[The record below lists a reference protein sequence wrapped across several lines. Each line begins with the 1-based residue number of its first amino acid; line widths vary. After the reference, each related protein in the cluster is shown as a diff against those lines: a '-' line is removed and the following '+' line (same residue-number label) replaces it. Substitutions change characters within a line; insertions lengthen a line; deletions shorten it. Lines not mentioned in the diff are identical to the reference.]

1 MCRQHPKPWL
11 THAPPAGLAQAGDVF
26 LGLVS
31 YETDTLELALLLHR
45 QMQSQRACV
54 PVGERGGGAW
64 AVAAAVVVGED
75 AVGDFVFSPVLVLA
89 HSAQSVT
96 V

>member
-45 QMQSQRACV
+45 QMQSHNACV
-54 PVGERGGGAW
+54 PVEEGGGG
-64 AVAAAVVVGED
+64 AAAVVAGED
-75 AVGDFVFSPVLVLA
+75 AVGDFGFSPVLVLA